1 MGADLGQLLEAERA
15 FAVQID
21 AARRE
26 ARALVEVARTEAEA
40 LRNDSAD
47 ALLRSKQAL
56 AEEED
61 RALGSELT
69 RLAEETAARVDRL
82 SAVDEARVAALAD
95 QLLRV
100 LLAGVGP

>member
-15 FAVQID
+15 FAAQID

-61 RALGSELT
+61 RALASELT
-69 RLAEETAARVDRL
+69 QLAEKTAARVDRL
-82 SAVDEARVAALAD
+82 AKVDEARVAALAD
-95 QLLRV
+95 QLLRA
-100 LLAGVGP
+100 LLAGGGP